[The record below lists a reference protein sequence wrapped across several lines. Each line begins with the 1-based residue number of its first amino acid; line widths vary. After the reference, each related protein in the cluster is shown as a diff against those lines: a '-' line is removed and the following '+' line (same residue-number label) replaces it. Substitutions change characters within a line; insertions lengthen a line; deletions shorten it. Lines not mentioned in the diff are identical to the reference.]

1 MKRKVLFLIESLSG
15 GGAEKVLS
23 VILHRLDKDL
33 FDITVCPIVDSGV
46 YREAV
51 KSCVS
56 NYSPVI
62 CYDGGPIQR
71 AVNRFKYK
79 LVYSWLPL
87 SWVFKLFI
95 PKDNDVEIAFCEGF
109 VTKLLSRSGSKAKKM
124 AWVHTDLAAN
134 PWTLQQGIYGSKE
147 EERLAYLRY
156 DKVVCVSN
164 VAEAI
169 MQRDYGLDNTAV
181 IYNPVDSDAILSASR
196 EDCTVTMDSS
206 CFNIVAVGRLV
217 PKKGFDEL
225 IRIVAGLAT
234 DNPKVQLYIVGEG
247 SDRLR
252 LEGLITECEAKNKI
266 HLTGYLVNPY
276 ALMSRA
282 DLYVCPSSAE
292 GFSLTVA
299 EAMVLGIPIVSINS
313 AGPAELLDNGRYGE
327 LCSDYGELSESLRK
341 AVSDKEYLNDLR
353 QRSGER
359 KARFNID
366 DSLGLIKELLE
377 AI

>member
-56 NYSPVI
+56 SYSPVI
-62 CYDGGPIQR
+62 CYDGGPILR
-71 AVNRFKYK
+71 AVNRLKYK

-87 SWVFKLFI
+87 SWVYKLFI

-109 VTKLLSRSGSKAKKM
+109 VTKLLSRSGSKAKKI

-147 EERLAYLRY
+147 EERLTYLHY

-164 VAEAI
+164 AAEAI
-169 MQRDYGLDNTAV
+169 MRRDYGLDNTVV
-181 IYNPVDSDAILSASR
+181 IYNPVDPETIHSLSR
-196 EDCTVTMDSS
+196 ENCSVIMDPS

-217 PKKGFDEL
+217 SKKGFDKL
-225 IRIVAGLAT
+225 IRIVADLAA
-234 DNPKVQLYIVGEG
+234 DNPKVHLYIVGEG

-252 LEGLITECEAKNKI
+252 LEGIITECEAKDRI
-266 HLTGYLVNPY
+266 HLTGYLANPY

-282 DLYVCPSSAE
+282 DLYVCPSSVE

-327 LCSDYGELSESLRK
+327 LCGDYGELSDSLRK
-341 AVSDKEYLNDLR
+341 AVSDKEFLKDLR
-353 QRSGER
+353 QRSGEG
-359 KARFNID
+359 KACFKTD
-366 DSLGLIKELLE
+366 DSLGQIKELLAE
-377 AI
+377 F